1 MTEEQRHYKIL
12 KRTSYEEQISE
23 EEKNTTLRGIT
34 LTLSATASLC
44 AIALGASYGFT
55 EMTPRIICAAM
66 GLMNVSFAAKD
77 LKEMMQSISMKTML
91 KGKIEDIDME
101 LDMPED
107 NRGMSR

>member
-34 LTLSATASLC
+34 LTLSGTASLC
-44 AIALGASYGFT
+44 AIALGAGYGF
-55 EMTPRIICAAM
+55 EQMTPRIICAAM

-77 LKEMMQSISMKTML
+77 LKEMIQSISMKTML

-107 NRGMSR
+107 DRGMSR